1 MAAMIIKIAEN
12 GICADRG
19 ISGMVA
25 PRPHAKRLRSNTGW
39 KTEWETACKTA
50 SFEYR
55 PPGARPQRLSIIR
68 AQRTSAGGSRSEAW
82 RMDGLRGIMNDK
94 KNWTI
99 RSHYDCKTACEGR
112 RCSTRHRRAR
122 RHWNL

>member
-25 PRPHAKRLRSNTGW
+25 RRARMKRLRSNTGAE
-39 KTEWETACKTA
+39 TEWETAWKTA

-55 PPGARPQRLSIIR
+55 PPVARLS
-68 AQRTSAGGSRSEAW
+68 ASR
-82 RMDGLRGIMNDK
+82 
-94 KNWTI
+94 
-99 RSHYDCKTACEGR
+99 
-112 RCSTRHRRAR
+112 
-122 RHWNL
+122 